1 MSAITELQQQ
11 ALAAIQAAGSLQ
23 QLDELRV
30 RYLGKKGE
38 VTAQL
43 KSLGSMEPEQRKAFG
58 QAVNAAR
65 DALNEAIAER
75 RQGLEAEALE
85 QKLLSER
92 VDVTLPGRGEQ
103 RGGLHPVTMAM
114 ERAIGIFNKL
124 GFDVATGPEVEDD
137 HYNFESLNFPPHH
150 PARAMHDTFY
160 FGDGR
165 LLRTHTSPV
174 QIRVMEKGEPPFRI
188 IAPGKVFRSDSDQTH
203 TPMFHQIEGLLV
215 GEGVSMADLKG
226 VLHTFVN
233 AFFERSLAMR
243 FRPSYFPFTE
253 PSAEVDI
260 GWDKGDGSEP
270 GWLEILGC
278 GMVHP
283 NVLRGCGVDPEEFTG
298 YAFGM
303 GVERMAML
311 RYGVTDLRQLFENDL
326 EFLRQFH

>member
-124 GFDVATGPEVEDD
+124 GFDVATGPEVE
-137 HYNFESLNFPPHH
+137 H
-150 PARAMHDTFY
+150 P
-160 FGDGR
+160 G
-165 LLRTHTSPV
+165 L
-174 QIRVMEKGEPPFRI
+174 GE
-188 IAPGKVFRSDSDQTH
+188 AS
-203 TPMFHQIEGLLV
+203 
-215 GEGVSMADLKG
+215 
-226 VLHTFVN
+226 
-233 AFFERSLAMR
+233 
-243 FRPSYFPFTE
+243 
-253 PSAEVDI
+253 
-260 GWDKGDGSEP
+260 
-270 GWLEILGC
+270 
-278 GMVHP
+278 
-283 NVLRGCGVDPEEFTG
+283 
-298 YAFGM
+298 
-303 GVERMAML
+303 
-311 RYGVTDLRQLFENDL
+311 VTDLAALLLAGPRSHAEALVSRRDLLVEKRHHPFGRGHRRVRRLQVLQALPQPLFQHRQPAGKIGPARSEQALF
-326 EFLRQFH
+326 RQRDHRRAGMDADAAIVEAVRQRRG

>member
-1 MSAITELQQQ
+1 VSAITELQQQ

-215 GEGVSMADLKG
+215 GRDVSMADLKG